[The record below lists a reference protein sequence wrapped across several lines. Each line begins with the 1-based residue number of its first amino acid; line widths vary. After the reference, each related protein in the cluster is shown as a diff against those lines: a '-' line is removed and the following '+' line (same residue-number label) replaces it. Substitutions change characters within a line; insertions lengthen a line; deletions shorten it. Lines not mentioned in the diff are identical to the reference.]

1 LYKFC
6 ISCVLLSLKVQSYL
20 TINYLL
26 RDIVKIDKFKK
37 TFNIPALCLF
47 IALFCFLPLS
57 TVADEVEDSLRL
69 ADLEVIDYDFFANS
83 DTLSIRRL
91 PTSFWFGALFGT
103 NWSVFYGDIELPLID
118 NDPDLLGRT
127 IDFRTGVGDGIFFGA
142 TAEWLPPLSDWGG
155 ILRLFFYDRKSG
167 LTDTDPENDDQ
178 ETHYTLESE
187 YLYLTLQPTVRYDI
201 KNLGGFHL
209 YGGLDL
215 ELLLTSDV
223 RRIKHF
229 KNTAAITW
237 ETLQTVKP
245 TSFRFGANFGVGYDI
260 YSLDAQHSMRV
271 FLTPF
276 VSVHTGTNVFSH
288 EIFGRTSDRNTI
300 YLRTGFALR
309 FTNDIAKYDTLKFN
323 PSYVVPPEKQ
333 SVLAFETEV
342 VFPNPPP
349 FEKIPTEEIVR
360 VERPVLDTIEP
371 SVKFEEPPEEP
382 PEELVVIPNKKK
394 VLFFDKTLGT
404 RDKEYLDVLVEY
416 LSSNPKLNVRIVG
429 HSDNTGTLAQNKDR
443 SDVRA
448 EQVFRYLD
456 EKGISRG
463 RLFKR
468 GVGSIYPNETN
479 LTDQGRRKNRRV
491 EVIVIGR

>member
-1 LYKFC
+1 M
-6 ISCVLLSLKVQSYL
+6 
-20 TINYLL
+20 
-26 RDIVKIDKFKK
+26 KIDKSNK

-57 TVADEVEDSLRL
+57 AVADEVEDSLRL

-103 NWSVFYGDIELPLID
+103 NWSAYYGDIELPLID
-118 NDPDLLGRT
+118 NDPDMLGRT
-127 IDFRTGVGDGIFFGA
+127 IDFRTGMGDGIFFGG

-155 ILRLFFYDRKSG
+155 ILRLFFYDQKSG
-167 LTDTDPENDDQ
+167 KTDTDPENDDQ

-187 YLYLTLQPTVRYDI
+187 YLYLTLQPTVRYNI

-209 YGGLDL
+209 YGGLDF
-215 ELLLTSDV
+215 EILLTADV

-229 KNTAAITW
+229 KNTADITW
-237 ETLQTVKP
+237 ETLQMVEP
-245 TSFRFGANFGVGYDI
+245 NSFRFGANFGIGYDI
-260 YSLDAQHSMRV
+260 YSLDAHHSMRV

-288 EIFGRTSDRNTI
+288 ETFGRTSDRNTV

-323 PSYVVPPEKQ
+323 PNYVVPPEKQ
-333 SVLAFETEV
+333 AILAFETEV

-349 FEKIPTEEIVR
+349 FEKLPTEEIVR
-360 VERPVLDTIEP
+360 VERPVIDTIVP
-371 SVKFEEPPEEP
+371 SKTPKKVEVPAEEI
-382 PEELVVIPNKKK
+382 VVVPNKAKK
-394 VLFFDKTLGT
+394 IYFDKTLGT
-404 RDKEYLDVLVEY
+404 MDKEYLDVLAEY
-416 LSSNPKLNVRIVG
+416 LTTNPKLNVRIVG

-443 SDVRA
+443 SDARA
-448 EQVFRYLD
+448 EQVFRYLAD
-456 EKGISRG
+456 KGIPRS

-468 GVGSIYPNETN
+468 GVGSIYPKETN
-479 LTDQGRRKNRRV
+479 ATEQGRRKNRRV
-491 EVIVIGR
+491 EVIIKGR